1 MDPAVRERR
10 SPRHS
15 QLRQAAPITMRYYNT
30 FLSCVA
36 IDQMSEIRSYI

>member
-1 MDPAVRERR
+1 MDHAVTVRR
-10 SPRHS
+10 FTRHS